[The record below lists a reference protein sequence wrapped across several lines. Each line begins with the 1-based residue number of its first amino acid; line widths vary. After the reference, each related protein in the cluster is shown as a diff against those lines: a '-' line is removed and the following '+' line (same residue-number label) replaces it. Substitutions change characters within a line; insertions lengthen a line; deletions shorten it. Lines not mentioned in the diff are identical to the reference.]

1 MKRSYFFMILSM
13 MIFGTISV
21 FVRYLPLSS
30 AEIALYRSVIAS
42 FPIGMFLL
50 LSGRK
55 KQKHTTENTLKKKGI
70 FLLIGSGAALGIN
83 WILLFEAYRYTSV
96 STATLCYYTAP
107 VIVTVVSSLL
117 FHEKL
122 TNLQK
127 ICFLMSVIGFFL
139 LTGFSDWQTNSRGI
153 AFGLSAA
160 VFYALVILLNKRIS
174 GAAGL
179 QKTFFQLL
187 AAAAVLLP
195 YVSFFGDF
203 HFHLLSIPSWTVLLT
218 VGFLHTGVAYCL
230 YFTAIGDLKG
240 QQIAI
245 LSYIDPLTAVLISV
259 FLLSETMTVLQIA
272 GGVLILLFSFL
283 NEWSGQHP
291 SKSCKNKTLE

>member
-1 MKRSYFFMILSM
+1 MMLSM

-83 WILLFEAYRYTSV
+83 WILLFEAYRYTTV

-107 VIVTVVSSLL
+107 MIVTAVSCFL
-117 FHEKL
+117 FRERLTKL
-122 TNLQK
+122 QTV
-127 ICFLMSVIGFFL
+127 CFLMSALGFLF
-139 LTGFSDWQTNSRGI
+139 LTGFSDWKTDGRGI
-153 AFGLSAA
+153 ALGLSAA
-160 VFYALVILLNKRIS
+160 VFYALVILLNKGIS
-174 GAAGL
+174 DIDGL
-179 QKTFFQLL
+179 RKTFLQLI

-195 YVSFFGDF
+195 YVWFFEGFRLYLLDF
-203 HFHLLSIPSWTVLLT
+203 PAWAVLLT
-218 VGFLHTGVAYCL
+218 VGFLHTGLAYCF
-230 YFTAIGDLKG
+230 YFTAIDGLKG
-240 QQIAI
+240 QQIAM
-245 LSYIDPLTAVLISV
+245 LSYIDPLTAVLISL
-259 FLLSETMTVLQIA
+259 FLLSEAMTVLQIA
-272 GGVLILLFSFL
+272 GGVSILLFSFL